1 MTWGWVRK
9 DPPLFISLNRYMA
22 KIVLLSD
29 LKDLRRQ
36 KEQELKF
43 YSEKLE
49 HLNKKMFFIR
59 KEIELTNFIIDLI
72 EKEKIVDLRKLL
84 DGNDSTQ

>member
-1 MTWGWVRK
+1 
-9 DPPLFISLNRYMA
+9 MA